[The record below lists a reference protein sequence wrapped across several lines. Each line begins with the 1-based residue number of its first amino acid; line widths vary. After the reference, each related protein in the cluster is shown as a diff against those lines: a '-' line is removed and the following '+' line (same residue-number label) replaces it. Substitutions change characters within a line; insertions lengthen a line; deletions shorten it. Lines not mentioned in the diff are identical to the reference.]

1 MVIGDSFVW
10 GQSSLNRN
18 ELFWRIAERDLRA
31 QGYNVRICGVA
42 MIGANSYDEL
52 RWLTGSTLLED
63 LRPDLIV
70 IGYLYNDPDDS
81 ITEEGIYFGAK
92 YIDGNDNGMVAA
104 VSKILPNIGKRLAN
118 LVTAKTMYT
127 AEGDYVNIDLMPPIL
142 KGRIYDKF
150 KSEFIEPLD
159 RFSEEHQIPVAL
171 MTLPVHQGKMIQKA
185 LFEPLHQRGSG
196 IRRPFDQILR
206 DPERYRMD
214 RQIRRQGYH
223 AADSRRL

>member
-1 MVIGDSFVW
+1 
-10 GQSSLNRN
+10 
-18 ELFWRIAERDLRA
+18 
-31 QGYNVRICGVA
+31 
-42 MIGANSYDEL
+42 
-52 RWLTGSTLLED
+52 
-63 LRPDLIV
+63 
-70 IGYLYNDPDDS
+70 
-81 ITEEGIYFGAK
+81 
-92 YIDGNDNGMVAA
+92 
-104 VSKILPNIGKRLAN
+104 
-118 LVTAKTMYT
+118 MYT

-185 LFEPLHQRGSG
+185 LFEPLHQRGPG

-214 RQIRRQGYH
+214 RQIR
-223 AADSRRL
+223 